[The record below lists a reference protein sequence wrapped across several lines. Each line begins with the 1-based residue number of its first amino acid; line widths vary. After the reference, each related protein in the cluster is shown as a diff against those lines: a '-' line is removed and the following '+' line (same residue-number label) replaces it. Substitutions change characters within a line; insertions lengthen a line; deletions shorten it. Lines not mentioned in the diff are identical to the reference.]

1 MYQYSIVLAL
11 SNLDN
16 QETKF
21 IEQGFLLY
29 SKKLLS
35 VQVRYTETDQ
45 VSTSNT
51 LLVFGLRKIL
61 SINFL
66 FQK

>member
-51 LLVFGLRKIL
+51 LLVFRLRKIL